1 MKKTIYIS
9 LFLLT
14 FLSLSGCQTIWYLF
28 LKCVVDIA
36 PDRFT
41 IEEHNEK
48 LSIPIYSSHPL
59 KKEDNEVEYLILIVH
74 GAGLNAGK
82 TFEIGQKIVESLEIT
97 KSRVMVVAP
106 QFLEGVDPDEKGLLL
121 WDRRWR
127 SGGKSLSSDLN
138 KSLPALSSYEVL
150 DKLIY
155 VIKKRHSNLRRAII
169 LGHSAGGQFVLRYA
183 ALNNNHEIWARQGV
197 LLQYIVSNSSSYL
210 YLDETRYQFD
220 SIEEIVETPRGELMD
235 CPSYNK
241 YKYGLE
247 ELYGYAETLS
257 PELIRTRLLTRP
269 IMFLNGAADTD
280 RSWSLDKSCEG
291 DAQGENRY
299 MRWLLYKYHLGHFV
313 KDSIESQLM
322 WLEIPEVGH
331 DSTEIFTHPKF
342 IIKLKTL
349 GS

>member
-1 MKKTIYIS
+1 MKKIVFIS
-9 LFLLT
+9 LAIFIL
-14 FLSLSGCQTIWYLF
+14 LSLSGCQSLWYLF
-28 LKCVVDIA
+28 LKVFVDIA

-41 IEEHNEK
+41 IEEQNEK

-59 KKEDNEVEYLILIVH
+59 IKEDNEVEYLILIVH
-74 GAGLNAGK
+74 GAGLNASK
-82 TFEIGQKIVESLEIT
+82 TFETGQKIVESLKIA

-106 QFLEGVDPDEKGLLL
+106 QFLEGVDPNEKGLLL

-127 SGGKSLSSDLN
+127 SGGKFLSNDLN
-138 KSLPALSSYEVL
+138 KSLPELSSYEVL
-150 DKLIY
+150 DTLIY
-155 VIKKRHSNLRRAII
+155 VITKRNPNLRRAII

-183 ALNNNHEIWARQGV
+183 ALNNNHEMWARQGV
-197 LLQYIVSNSSSYL
+197 LVQYIVSNSSSYL
-210 YLDETRYQFD
+210 YLDETRYQYD
-220 SIEEIVETPRGELMD
+220 SKERGIEIPRGELMN
-235 CPSYNK
+235 CPGYNK

-299 MRWLLYKYHLGHFV
+299 MRWLLYKYHLRHFV
-313 KDSIESQLM
+313 KDSIKSQLI
-322 WLEIPEVGH
+322 WLEIPDVGH
-331 DSTEIFTHPKF
+331 NSTEMFNHPKF
-342 IIKLKTL
+342 IKTL
-349 GS
+349 KALNF

>member
-169 LGHSAGGQFVLRYA
+169 LGHSAGGQFV
-183 ALNNNHEIWARQGV
+183 
-197 LLQYIVSNSSSYL
+197 S
-210 YLDETRYQFD
+210 
-220 SIEEIVETPRGELMD
+220 
-235 CPSYNK
+235 
-241 YKYGLE
+241 
-247 ELYGYAETLS
+247 
-257 PELIRTRLLTRP
+257 
-269 IMFLNGAADTD
+269 
-280 RSWSLDKSCEG
+280 
-291 DAQGENRY
+291 
-299 MRWLLYKYHLGHFV
+299 
-313 KDSIESQLM
+313 
-322 WLEIPEVGH
+322 
-331 DSTEIFTHPKF
+331 
-342 IIKLKTL
+342 
-349 GS
+349 